1 MICGPAYIIY
11 TLFLYIISHKLVFT
25 ATSSQRLLLHKLPQQ
40 EMEDYSGPGKSPE
53 GSREVYKLV
62 ARDSE
67 SLGDSETQ
75 RELQRPKI
83 NTHENKSLGDKS
95 LQCLDLVP
103 LDLVPLDLY
112 HDKGSSKPSNSTKL
126 DNFDNSPDNSPD
138 DSPDDS
144 TQNDS
149 AKLTKSPQ
157 TNSPDLNSSSH
168 PHEDDSSDPLELH
181 KLSLSYDYLI
191 YKINDHIALL
201 SETTHQSILRKQELI
216 TTDYLQDQLQ
226 LAKEFK
232 EIDEILEKCRNL
244 ELDFLKLDQLGG
256 FIGEFK
262 ERVTQ
267 LERVFKELG

>member
-1 MICGPAYIIY
+1 
-11 TLFLYIISHKLVFT
+11 
-25 ATSSQRLLLHKLPQQ
+25 
-40 EMEDYSGPGKSPE
+40 MEDNSGPGKSPE
-53 GSREVYKLV
+53 GSREVYKPV

-67 SLGDSETQ
+67 PLGDSETQ
-75 RELQRPKI
+75 RDLQRPKI

-103 LDLVPLDLY
+103 LDLY

-126 DNFDNSPDNSPD
+126 DNSDN
-138 DSPDDS
+138 SPDDS
-144 TQNDS
+144 TQNDYP
-149 AKLTKSPQ
+149 KLTKSPE
-157 TNSPDLNSSSH
+157 TTSPNLNSSPQS
-168 PHEDDSSDPLELH
+168 HEDDSSDPLELH

-191 YKINDHIALL
+191 YKINDHVALL

>member
-1 MICGPAYIIY
+1 
-11 TLFLYIISHKLVFT
+11 
-25 ATSSQRLLLHKLPQQ
+25 
-40 EMEDYSGPGKSPE
+40 MEDNSGPGKSPE

-67 SLGDSETQ
+67 SVGDSEIH
-75 RELQRPKI
+75 RDLQRPKI
-83 NTHENKSLGDKS
+83 KIHENKPLRDKPSSGQDQGHLG
-95 LQCLDLVP
+95 
-103 LDLVPLDLY
+103 LY
-112 HDKGSSKPSNSTKL
+112 HDKGSSEPCNFTKI
-126 DNFDNSPDNSPD
+126 D
-138 DSPDDS
+138 DSYNSPDDS

-149 AKLTKSPQ
+149 TKLSECPQTDSSKLTKSPLTDPPNLNTSPQ
-157 TNSPDLNSSSH
+157 TNSPNLNSSPQS
-168 PHEDDSSDPLELH
+168 HEDDSSDPLELH

-191 YKINDHIALL
+191 YKINDHVALL
-201 SETTHQSILRKQELI
+201 SETTHQSVLRKQELI
-216 TTDYLQDQLQ
+216 NNDYLQDQLQ

-232 EIDEILEKCRNL
+232 EIDEIMEKCRNL